1 MVARQE
7 IAALAQELQCGKSMG
22 EGKIV
27 PLRPG
32 QENFFPGTMTAKLA
46 MAKNND
52 IIEINFLNLLKLEP

>member
-1 MVARQE
+1 
-7 IAALAQELQCGKSMG
+7 MG